1 MDFSTNKTPVEITKK
16 GPFGGTYFKD
26 IYSSINDNFYKD
38 SSKEF
43 KELKNI
49 DERYHSSDYYDVSV
63 NEYGVKCDT
72 TLRF

>member
-49 DERYHSSDYYDVSV
+49 DERYHSSD
-63 NEYGVKCDT
+63 
-72 TLRF
+72 